1 MDDPTRL
8 LLLYFIMPVWFLAGF
23 ADYLC
28 HRATDIAQTTGSKES
43 LLHLLMF
50 GEIAVPL
57 LMCLFLDINALVFAA
72 MIVAFIAH
80 EATALWDVSYAID
93 KRYVSPIE
101 QHVHSFLEMIPL
113 MAGSFVAVLHWPQLL
128 ALFGLGAEPARF
140 AVTWKSEPVSVYYIA
155 AMLGA
160 ALLFEL
166 LPYLEELWRGL
177 KAGHRLNRARSRI
190 PEQRTAVNRQ

>member
-28 HRATDIAQTTGSKES
+28 HRATDIAHTTGPKES
-43 LLHLLMF
+43 LFHLLMF
-50 GEIAVPL
+50 GEIAIPL
-57 LMCLFLDINALVFAA
+57 LMCLFLEINALVFAV
-72 MIVAFIAH
+72 MIAAFLAH

-93 KRYVSPIE
+93 KRYVSPLE

-113 MAGSFVAVLHWPQLL
+113 MAGSFVTVLHWSQLL
-128 ALFGLGAEPARF
+128 ALFGLGTEPARF
-140 AVTWKSEPVSVYYIA
+140 STAWKSEPLPVLYIA
-155 AMLGA
+155 AVLGA

-166 LPYLEELWRGL
+166 LPYLEELWRGVSAT
-177 KAGHRLNRARSRI
+177 KSSESHRAQSW
-190 PEQRTAVNRQ
+190 PPS

>member
-28 HRATDIAQTTGSKES
+28 HRATDIAHTTGPKES

-50 GEIAVPL
+50 GEIALPL
-57 LMCLFLDINALVFAA
+57 LMCLFLDINALVFAV
-72 MIVAFIAH
+72 MIAAFLAH

-93 KRYVSPIE
+93 KRYVSPLE

-128 ALFGLGAEPARF
+128 ALFGLGTEPARF
-140 AVTWKSEPVSVYYIA
+140 SIAWKSEPLPVLYITSV
-155 AMLGA
+155 LGA
-160 ALLFEL
+160 SLLFEL
-166 LPYLEELWRGL
+166 LPYLEELWRGWRAS
-177 KAGHRLNRARSRI
+177 KAGRSRGLAQ
-190 PEQRTAVNRQ
+190 PWPTF